1 MRLGN
6 LSGRLVILRSG
17 GALDVAEASDG
28 AFGPD
33 PHSALERWN
42 DFVSWTN
49 RASWMV
55 TPYDCLDLGP
65 PVPRP
70 RQVFAVALN
79 YLAHAAETGRAT
91 PDAPLIFTKFPSCIA
106 GPYAEVALPTAKVD
120 WELEL
125 VVVIG
130 RRGRQV
136 DAAFA
141 WSHVAGVMVGQ
152 DLSAR
157 DVQRAGSPPQFS
169 LGKSF
174 ESFGPTGPWLVTV
187 DELADPNDLELA
199 CYLNDDLVQ
208 AGRTSEMVFDVPAL
222 IAQLSRVCELLPG
235 DLIFTGTPHGVGM
248 ARDPQVFLRD
258 GDVLRSVIEEVGE
271 IRTVVRSPARK
282 DS

>member
-1 MRLGN
+1 
-6 LSGRLVILRSG
+6 
-17 GALDVAEASDG
+17 
-28 AFGPD
+28 
-33 PHSALERWN
+33 
-42 DFVSWTN
+42 
-49 RASWMV
+49 
-55 TPYDCLDLGP
+55 
-65 PVPRP
+65 
-70 RQVFAVALN
+70 
-79 YLAHAAETGRAT
+79 
-91 PDAPLIFTKFPSCIA
+91 
-106 GPYAEVALPTAKVD
+106 
-120 WELEL
+120 
-125 VVVIG
+125 
-130 RRGRQV
+130 
-136 DAAFA
+136 
-141 WSHVAGVMVGQ
+141 MVGQ